1 MTARALSEHN
11 ADVPDGEA
19 VIPAE
24 LWNDLMSAAP
34 SQGALAWVERGLDD
48 ADADPRRRTSDEVA
62 AAIARLHSET
72 TAQRRG

>member
-34 SQGALAWVERGLDD
+34 SQAALAWVERGLDD
-48 ADADPRRRTSDEVA
+48 ADADPRRRTSGEVA